1 MLLLINKIF
10 TSLPI
15 LKRLYPS
22 ILTSFFILTNK
33 NIFTIKFKNI
43 FMKINILDPID
54 KEIFFKNAYEENQ
67 MKILMDNIKDSKNP
81 IFLDIGANKGIYSLT
96 LAKKFKGLKIYAY
109 EPVLSTFKNFLYNIF
124 LNKLTNRIKTF
135 NFGLSDTA
143 GVKKMVSIKR
153 KNYIQSGGYS
163 FKINKSLQKDNIIE
177 NYNTKIGDKILNFE
191 NKKLFIKIDVEGYEL
206 NVLKGIRYLL
216 KRNKV
221 FIQIEIFYK
230 NFKKVNG
237 FLKKNNFFFIKN
249 VKDKNLAGDYYYKN
263 FT

>member
-1 MLLLINKIF
+1 
-10 TSLPI
+10 
-15 LKRLYPS
+15 
-22 ILTSFFILTNK
+22 
-33 NIFTIKFKNI
+33 
-43 FMKINILDPID
+43 MKINILDPID

-96 LAKKFKGLKIYAY
+96 LAKKFKDLKIYAY

-163 FKINKSLQKDNIIE
+163 FKINKLLQKDNVIE
-177 NYNTKIGDKILNFE
+177 NYDTKIGDKVLNFV

-206 NVLKGIRYLL
+206 NVLKGIKSLL

-221 FIQIEIFYK
+221 FIQIEIFNQ
-230 NFKKVNG
+230 NFETVNN
-237 FLKKNNFFFIKN
+237 FLKENNFSFIKN
-249 VKDKNLAGDYYYKN
+249 IKDKSLVSDYYYKN